1 LGKLFMFGDGRH
13 GKLSHRQDQWF
24 NMFLPLEIDMS
35 GCVVKVAC
43 GGTLSVV
50 LVRSMM
56 EDRPLDQTINFSS
69 HVPLKGESPSSSLS
83 STIHNYQG
91 MLSLRSSSPSPP
103 LSSLSASLSLSSSLP
118 PLSLAREKRRQSKQ
132 RIKSSP
138 LPPVTSESRLAQN
151 PEPHEATDD
160 ESEVT
165 VTDTDISDDDTI
177 FDSPSISKELTF
189 QVPSSSNEKTK
200 MALSKSVESGDVE
213 EEVDGSVLCTDE
225 EEHDGCGQS
234 PGNPNRKEVFHTQ
247 EVVKP
252 QTLTSKQ
259 EVNSKQE
266 VKLQTLTAG
275 EEAVKS
281 KQEVVESP
289 TTGTQEVKSKQ
300 EVVESPTTGT
310 QEVKSKQEVVES
322 PTTGTQEVKSLQ
334 EIQDTSVVL
343 NSIQTHQKTDRNG
356 HHCPP
361 SNEQELKLNKGG
373 DIEEEASSEG
383 ETENETL
390 SEDSEPSHI
399 EQQPKPPTNETTSQP
414 VQLQKP
420 KRVFRQPERPAAQVA
435 DRQRTTLA
443 KLAFWKKGNDRQ
455 AAPTANTTRSALC
468 IIL

>member
-1 LGKLFMFGDGRH
+1 M
-13 GKLSHRQDQWF
+13 
-24 NMFLPLEIDMS
+24 
-35 GCVVKVAC
+35 
-43 GGTLSVV
+43 
-50 LVRSMM
+50 
-56 EDRPLDQTINFSS
+56 
-69 HVPLKGESPSSSLS
+69 
-83 STIHNYQG
+83 
-91 MLSLRSSSPSPP
+91 
-103 LSSLSASLSLSSSLP
+103 
-118 PLSLAREKRRQSKQ
+118 
-132 RIKSSP
+132 
-138 LPPVTSESRLAQN
+138 
-151 PEPHEATDD
+151 
-160 ESEVT
+160 
-165 VTDTDISDDDTI
+165 
-177 FDSPSISKELTF
+177 
-189 QVPSSSNEKTK
+189 PSSSNEKTK

-310 QEVKSKQEVVES
+310 QEVKS
-322 PTTGTQEVKSLQ
+322 LQ

-414 VQLQKP
+414 VQLQK
-420 KRVFRQPERPAAQVA
+420 VF
-435 DRQRTTLA
+435 
-443 KLAFWKKGNDRQ
+443 
-455 AAPTANTTRSALC
+455 LC
-468 IIL
+468 FVYSTF